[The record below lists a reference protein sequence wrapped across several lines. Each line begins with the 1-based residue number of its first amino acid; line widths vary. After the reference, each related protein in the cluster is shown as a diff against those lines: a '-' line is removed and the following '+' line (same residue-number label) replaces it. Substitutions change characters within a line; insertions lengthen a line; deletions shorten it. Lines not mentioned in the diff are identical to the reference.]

1 MCSTRAAPAWFEWSE
16 LFKLFDWVEFFS
28 KIIFRANGEKNNL
41 KKFNEIKKFKKQ
53 AQLLNQ
59 AGAALVL
66 HIKWWRAL
74 FFRCLNLASKKDGAF
89 DILLLRC
96 WFYLLRQRMWKLFG
110 CFITEIWARLADFI
124 KCLLTLHLDSAP
136 LWFMSITLIKS
147 GVYNNGQVNKTNR
160 GQQIRQALS
169 SRALTKTHWSHCKN
183 ITINYV
189 Y

>member
-96 WFYLLRQRMWKLFG
+96 WFYLLRILNNACESFLVALLLKFEQGLQILLNAYWPCTWTPRTVPVYISLIRRLFACLSNNTTILVVVRSLLFCG
-110 CFITEIWARLADFI
+110 DF
-124 KCLLTLHLDSAP
+124 
-136 LWFMSITLIKS
+136 
-147 GVYNNGQVNKTNR
+147 
-160 GQQIRQALS
+160 
-169 SRALTKTHWSHCKN
+169 
-183 ITINYV
+183 
-189 Y
+189 

>member
-1 MCSTRAAPAWFEWSE
+1 MSFSDSPFFSIAKNNARSHLMCLTRAAPAWFEWSE

-66 HIKWWRAL
+66 HIKWWQAL

-96 WFYLLRQRMWKLFG
+96 WFYLLRILNNAIFGLLFYWNLSKALQNTSTLPV
-110 CFITEIWARLADFI
+110 FSIWFKFYPITWWQSVGFWDA
-124 KCLLTLHLDSAP
+124 
-136 LWFMSITLIKS
+136 
-147 GVYNNGQVNKTNR
+147 GTNF
-160 GQQIRQALS
+160 
-169 SRALTKTHWSHCKN
+169 
-183 ITINYV
+183 
-189 Y
+189 